1 MKATVLSLLSC
12 MFGTL
17 FTQRFRLYMF
27 CLFPLSEPYKPPSW
41 WLLLTSFMAV
51 LEAQRW
57 QKKVLSWLW
66 DTLLSFQ
73 HFPDKDGVII
83 LSKLVTNVL
92 TSERKHRSPPLARNF
107 DVSPEVHQMM
117 CHEGTARCVRLPYK
131 WHVIY
136 FGQCHWLWDK
146 NACGDEKDKGCF
158 FWQW

>member
-107 DVSPEVHQMM
+107 AKDNASLWCGSLPLRPSGPPLWKSCMM
-117 CHEGTARCVRLPYK
+117 CHEGTARCVRLP
-131 WHVIY
+131 
-136 FGQCHWLWDK
+136 
-146 NACGDEKDKGCF
+146 
-158 FWQW
+158 